1 LSTLYSKQNGEIMK
15 EIKIENGKYY
25 LGNVEDLECYTKKD
39 ILKTEYQKRYRRK
52 KSLLNKISKA
62 L

>member
-1 LSTLYSKQNGEIMK
+1 MK